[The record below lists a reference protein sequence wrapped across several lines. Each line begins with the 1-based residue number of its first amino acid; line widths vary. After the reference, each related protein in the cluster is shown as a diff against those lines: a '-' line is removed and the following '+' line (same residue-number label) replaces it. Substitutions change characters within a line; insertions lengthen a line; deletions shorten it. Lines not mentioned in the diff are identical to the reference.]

1 MTLEFGKK
9 ASEGN
14 GLNAIAPG
22 FGFNQKAWNLS
33 NISVTD
39 YYVKAGS
46 ICRQVKKDVEA
57 RNWEGKSY
65 LELCDFVENGIKNL
79 GAAPAFPC
87 NVCANESAAHYTAE
101 IDDQKT
107 VPHNSILKVDLGAHI
122 DGFIAD
128 TAVTLCYNEEL
139 LDMAEATKSALNEAL
154 KVIKDGAR
162 TSDVG
167 RVVEAYALRR
177 GYLPISNLSGHMLD
191 KYVIHAGT
199 SVPNVWSPSFSSFKQ
214 GRFYAV
220 EPFFTSSSGSGV
232 VVEGS
237 SENIFALVARKNT
250 KDQELN
256 KFLDAVWNDR
266 KTLPF
271 AARWY
276 ESQFPKKKLLEIIP
290 RLVKMKLVHG
300 YAELVEAKAQ
310 PVAQAEH
317 TVAVNAGGFS
327 ILT

>member
-1 MTLEFGKK
+1 
-9 ASEGN
+9 
-14 GLNAIAPG
+14 
-22 FGFNQKAWNLS
+22 LS
-33 NISVTD
+33 SVSFTD

-46 ICRQVKKDVEA
+46 ICRQVKKEVEA
-57 RNWEGKSY
+57 RSWEGKSY
-65 LELCDFVENGIKNL
+65 SELCDFVESSIINL
-79 GAAPAFPC
+79 GGKPAFPC
-87 NVCANESAAHYTAE
+87 NICANESAAHYTAE
-101 IDDQKT
+101 IDDQKV
-107 VPHNSILKVDLGAHI
+107 VPHNSILKVDLGAHV
-122 DGFIAD
+122 DGCIAD
-128 TAVTLCYNEEL
+128 TAVTLCYDDEL

-167 RVVEAYALRR
+167 RVVESYASRR

-191 KYVIHAGT
+191 RYVIHAGT
-199 SVPNVWSPSFSSFKQ
+199 SVPNVWAPSFASFKL
-214 GRFYAV
+214 GHFYAV
-220 EPFFTSSSGSGV
+220 EPFFTTSQGSGI

-237 SENIFALVARKNT
+237 SENIFAVVARKNT
-250 KDQELN
+250 KDQEIN
-256 KFLDAVWNDR
+256 RFLEVVWNDR

-276 ESQFPKKKLLEIIP
+276 EEQFPKKKLLEIIP
-290 RLVKMKLVHG
+290 KLVKLKLIHG

-317 TVAVNAGGFS
+317 TVAVKAGGYS

>member
-1 MTLEFGKK
+1 MDE
-9 ASEGN
+9 
-14 GLNAIAPG
+14 
-22 FGFNQKAWNLS
+22 
-33 NISVTD
+33 
-39 YYVKAGS
+39 YVKAGS
-46 ICRQVKKDVEA
+46 ICRQVKKDIEA
-57 RNWEGKSY
+57 RDWQGKTY
-65 LELCDFVENGIKNL
+65 LELCDFVESGISNQGGKV
-79 GAAPAFPC
+79 AFPV

-101 IDDQKT
+101 IDDQKI
-107 VPHNSILKVDLGAHI
+107 VPHNCILKVDLGAHI
-122 DGFIAD
+122 EGSIAD
-128 TAVTLCYNEEL
+128 TAVTLCYNDEL

-154 KVIKDGAR
+154 KVIKDGTR

-167 RVVEAYALRR
+167 KVVEAYASRR

-199 SVPNVWSPSFSSFKQ
+199 SVPNVWAPSLASFKA
-214 GRFYAV
+214 GRYYAV
-220 EPFFTSSSGSGV
+220 EPFFTTSEGSGI

-256 KFLDAVWNDR
+256 RFLEAVWNDR

-276 ESQFPKKKLLEIIP
+276 EDQFPKKKLLEIVP
-290 RLVKMKLVHG
+290 RLVKMKLLHG

-317 TVAVNAGGFS
+317 SVAVNAGGHTV
-327 ILT
+327 LT

>member
-1 MTLEFGKK
+1 M
-9 ASEGN
+9 SD
-14 GLNAIAPG
+14 
-22 FGFNQKAWNLS
+22 
-33 NISVTD
+33 ISVAD
-39 YYVKAGS
+39 YYIKAGS

-57 RNWEGKSY
+57 REWEGKTY
-65 LELCDFVENGIKNL
+65 LELCAFVESSITKL
-79 GAAPAFPC
+79 GGKSAFPC

-101 IDDQKT
+101 IDDQKII
-107 VPHNSILKVDLGAHI
+107 PHNSILKVDLGAHI
-122 DGFIAD
+122 DGCIAD
-128 TAVTLCYNEEL
+128 TAVTLCYNDEL

-167 RVVEAYALRR
+167 RVVESYASRR

-199 SVPNVWSPSFSSFKQ
+199 SVPNIWSPSLTSFKQ
-214 GRFYAV
+214 GHFYAV
-220 EPFFTSSSGSGV
+220 EPFFTTSQGSGI

-237 SENIFALVARKNT
+237 SENIFAVIARKNT
-250 KDQELN
+250 KNDELN
-256 KFLDAVWNDR
+256 NFLEVVWNDR

-276 ESQFPKKKLLEIIP
+276 EDQFSKKKLLEIIP

-317 TVAVNAGGFS
+317 TVSVNAGGYS
-327 ILT
+327 VLT

>member
-1 MTLEFGKK
+1 
-9 ASEGN
+9 
-14 GLNAIAPG
+14 
-22 FGFNQKAWNLS
+22 LS

-46 ICRQVKKDVEA
+46 VCRQVKKEIEA
-57 RNWEGKSY
+57 RNWEGKTY
-65 LELCDFVENGIKNL
+65 LELSEFVESNIRNL
-79 GAAPAFPC
+79 GATPAFPC
-87 NVCANESAAHYTAE
+87 NICANESAAHYTAE
-101 IDDQKT
+101 IDDQKII
-107 VPHNSILKVDLGAHI
+107 PHNSILKVDLGAHVE
-122 DGFIAD
+122 GCIAD
-128 TAVTLCYNEEL
+128 TAVTLCYNDEL
-139 LDMAEATKSALNEAL
+139 LDMTEATKSALNEAL
-154 KVIKDGAR
+154 KVIKDGVR

-167 RVVEAYALRR
+167 KMVESYASRR
-177 GYLPISNLSGHMLD
+177 GYQPISNLSGHSLD

-220 EPFFTSSSGSGV
+220 EPFFTTLRGSGI

-256 KFLDAVWNDR
+256 RFLEVVWNDR

-276 ESQFPKKKLLEIIP
+276 EKEFPKKKLLEIIP
-290 RLVKMKLVHG
+290 RLVKMKLIHG
-300 YAELVEAKAQ
+300 YAELVEAKAE

-317 TVAVNAGGFS
+317 TVAVTASGFS

>member
-1 MTLEFGKK
+1 VR
-9 ASEGN
+9 SEGN
-14 GLNAIAPG
+14 RLNVILTYLPSR
-22 FGFNQKAWNLS
+22 QCKSRLS
-33 NISVTD
+33 NVSVTD

-46 ICRQVKKDVEA
+46 ICRQVKKDIEA
-57 RNWEGKSY
+57 RNWEGKTY
-65 LELCDFVENGIKNL
+65 TELCDFVETSITNL
-79 GAAPAFPC
+79 GGKVAFPC

-101 IDDQKT
+101 IEDQKV
-107 VPHNSILKVDLGAHI
+107 VPHNCILKVDLGAHI
-122 DGFIAD
+122 DGCIAD

-139 LDMAEATKSALNEAL
+139 IDMAEATKGALTEAL

-167 RVVEAYALRR
+167 KVVQSYAARR
-177 GYLPISNLSGHMLD
+177 GYIPISNLSGHMLD

-214 GRFYAV
+214 GHFYAV
-220 EPFFTSSSGSGV
+220 EPFFTTSEGSGV

-237 SENIFALVARKNT
+237 SENIFGLVARKNT
-250 KDQELN
+250 KDQDLN
-256 KFLDAVWNDR
+256 HFLEVVWNDR

-276 ESQFPKKKLLEIIP
+276 ENEFPKKKLTEIIA
-290 RLVKMKLVHG
+290 RLIKMKLVHG

-317 TVAVNAGGFS
+317 SVAVNAGGYS

>member
-1 MTLEFGKK
+1 M
-9 ASEGN
+9 
-14 GLNAIAPG
+14 
-22 FGFNQKAWNLS
+22 S

-57 RNWEGKSY
+57 RNWEGKMY
-65 LELCDFVENGIKNL
+65 TEVCDFVEKSIENL
-79 GAAPAFPC
+79 GGKPAFPC

-101 IDDQKT
+101 IDDQKE

-122 DGFIAD
+122 DGCIAD
-128 TAVTLCYNEEL
+128 TAVTLCYNDEL
-139 LDMAEATKSALNEAL
+139 LDMAEATKSALGEAL
-154 KVIKDGAR
+154 KVIKGGAR

-167 RVVEAYALRR
+167 RVVEAYASRR
-177 GYLPISNLSGHMLD
+177 GYLPISNLSGHMLE
-191 KYVIHAGT
+191 KYIIHAGT

-214 GRFYAV
+214 GHFYAV
-220 EPFFTSSSGSGV
+220 EPFFTTSEGSGI

-237 SENIFALVARKNT
+237 SENIFGLVARKNT

-256 KFLDAVWNDR
+256 RFLEVVWNDR

-276 ESQFPKKKLLEIIP
+276 EEEFSKKKLSEIIP
-290 RLVKMKLVHG
+290 KLVKMKLVHG

>member
-1 MTLEFGKK
+1 M
-9 ASEGN
+9 
-14 GLNAIAPG
+14 
-22 FGFNQKAWNLS
+22 
-33 NISVTD
+33 
-39 YYVKAGS
+39 KAGS
-46 ICRQVKKDVEA
+46 VCRQVKKEIEA
-57 RNWEGKSY
+57 RDWQGKSY
-65 LELCDFVENGIKNL
+65 VELCDFVESSIKSL
-79 GAAPAFPC
+79 GATPAFPC
-87 NVCANESAAHYTAE
+87 NICANESAAHYTAE

-107 VPHNSILKVDLGAHI
+107 VPHNSLLKVDLGAHI
-122 DGFIAD
+122 DGCIAD
-128 TAVTLCYNEEL
+128 TAVTLCYNDEL

-167 RVVEAYALRR
+167 RVVESYASRR
-177 GYLPISNLSGHMLD
+177 GYLPISNLSGHLLE
-191 KYVIHAGT
+191 KYTIHAGA
-199 SVPNVWSPSFSSFKQ
+199 SVPNVWSPSFATFKQ
-214 GRFYAV
+214 GKFYAV
-220 EPFFTSSSGSGV
+220 EPFFTTSDGSGI

-256 KFLDAVWNDR
+256 KFLEVVWNDR
-266 KTLPF
+266 KNLPF

-276 ESQFPKKKLLEIIP
+276 ESQFPKKKLLDIIA
-290 RLVKMKLVHG
+290 RLVKMKLIHG

-317 TVAVNAGGFS
+317 TVAVNPNGFS